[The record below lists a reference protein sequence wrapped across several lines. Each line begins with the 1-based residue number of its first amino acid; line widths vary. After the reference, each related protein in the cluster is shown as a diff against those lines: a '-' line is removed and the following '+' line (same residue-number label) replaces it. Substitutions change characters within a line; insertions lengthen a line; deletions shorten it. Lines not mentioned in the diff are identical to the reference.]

1 MSLKAKISNI
11 SDLLYKL
18 IRYNLKIIFANKFIY
33 MLLSALAI
41 FLLVTTIMLFDSDS
55 NPNEASVYYLL
66 LVPGLLLIFYPTT
79 FGIQNDVD
87 ARMIEI
93 LFGIPNYRYKIWLVR
108 VIIIYIG
115 VFFILLLLSLL
126 SSLAL
131 TAVSVFTMTI
141 QLMFPI
147 FFLGSLA
154 FMFSTLIRN
163 GYGTAVVIIVIGLG
177 FWIAGGILSETKWNI
192 FLNPFDIPSDMNEVI
207 WQDITTNNRIILF
220 VGTVVAVL
228 WGLLNLQKREKFV

>member
-1 MSLKAKISNI
+1 MNYKAKFINI
-11 SDLLYKL
+11 FDLLSKL

-33 MLLSALAI
+33 MLFSAMAI
-41 FLLVTTIMLFDSDS
+41 FLLVTAIMLFDSDV
-55 NPNEASVYYLL
+55 NPNEGSVYYLL
-66 LVPGLLLIFYPTT
+66 LVPGLLLIFYPTA

-87 ARMIEI
+87 SRMIEI

-108 VIIIYIG
+108 VVIIYIG
-115 VFFILLLLSLL
+115 VFFILLLLSIL
-126 SSLAL
+126 SSIAL
-131 TAVSVFTMTI
+131 TTI
-141 QLMFPI
+141 PIFSMVVQLMFPI

-154 FMFSTLIRN
+154 FLFSTLIRN

-192 FLNPFDIPSDMNEVI
+192 FLNPFDVPSDVNEVI
-207 WQDITTNNRIILF
+207 WHEITTNNRIILF